1 MLALFR
7 RFGRWL
13 RGDGVRAL
21 KQEMLQALEASPG
34 GELSSFDLWEK
45 VHFVPSV
52 TRLHLT
58 INALE
63 DDGLVATY
71 YKWSLADERPRKRRF
86 VRLTGTYIARGLQG
100 SNAKEAQS

>member
-7 RFGRWL
+7 RFGRWV

-71 YKWSLADERPRKRRF
+71 YDRPRKRRF